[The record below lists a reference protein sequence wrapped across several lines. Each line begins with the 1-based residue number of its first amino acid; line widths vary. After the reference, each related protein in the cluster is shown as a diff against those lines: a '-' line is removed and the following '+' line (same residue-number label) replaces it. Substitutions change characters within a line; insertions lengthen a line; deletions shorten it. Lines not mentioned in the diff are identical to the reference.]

1 MIFIPESCIESLVEE
16 DLGLLDLT
24 MAAMGAGG
32 APGVV
37 ECRPKRACVVACVEE
52 AARIF
57 EKTGAAAEVLRA
69 SGSRVGAGEACLIA
83 RGRAEQLHASYKAAQ
98 NVMEYASGI
107 ATRTAAVV
115 QNARR
120 AAPAVE
126 VAVTRKHF
134 PGTKRLSLKAAFA
147 GGAQAHRL
155 GLYDS
160 ILVFDQHRV
169 FAGGTE
175 GFLPLVR
182 EMAARCPERKIA
194 VEAGSPEEAVAFA
207 RAGADVVQCERFEPE
222 ILRETVAAVRAIDPR
237 VKISAAGGVNA
248 DNAADYAATGVDI
261 LVTSWVYFGK
271 PEDVK
276 MRFRAG
282 S

>member
-1 MIFIPESCIESLVEE
+1 MIFIPDRYIETLVEE

-24 MAAMGAGG
+24 TAAMGVGEK
-32 APGVV
+32 PGVV
-37 ECRPKRACVVACVEE
+37 ECYPKRACVVACVEE

-57 EKTGAAAEVLRA
+57 EKTGARA
-69 SGSRVGAGEACLIA
+69 DVPHMGGSSLEAGELCLVA
-83 RGRAEQLHASYKAAQ
+83 RGTAEQLHAAYKVAQ

-115 QNARR
+115 RNARSV
-120 AAPAVE
+120 APQIE

-134 PGTKRLSLKAAFA
+134 PGTKRLSLKAALA
-147 GGAQAHRL
+147 GGAQVHRL
-155 GLYDS
+155 GLHDS

-175 GFLPLVR
+175 GFLSLVR
-182 EMAARCPERKIA
+182 EMAFRCPEKKIA
-194 VEAGSPEEAVAFA
+194 VEAATPEEALAFA
-207 RAGADVVQCERFEPE
+207 RAGADVVQCERFELGG
-222 ILRETVAAVRAIDPR
+222 LRETVEAVRAVDPR
-237 VKISAAGGVNA
+237 IKISAAGGVNA

-271 PEDVK
+271 PEDIK
-276 MRFRAG
+276 MRFGAVQ
-282 S
+282 